1 MTRTDYLSGAHVDYL
16 KIFGIPLKGF
26 LPFWVLIAAVAIGML
41 ALRLYE
47 KQRLA
52 KSGIADIDQMSGKTF
67 EKYLEVLFEKLGYR
81 VERTRY
87 IGDYGAD
94 LVTAK
99 DRVKTVI
106 QAKRYKGKAGVKA
119 IQEAVAAKGYY
130 GCQKA
135 MVVTNS
141 FYTQQAIELARRNQ
155 VELWDRNK
163 LVAALLS
170 VKDRDQQTAVS
181 IQAETTASVMRDRLS
196 HFCQS
201 L

>member
-1 MTRTDYLSGAHVDYL
+1 
-16 KIFGIPLKGF
+16 
-26 LPFWVLIAAVAIGML
+26 
-41 ALRLYE
+41 
-47 KQRLA
+47 
-52 KSGIADIDQMSGKTF
+52 MSGKTF

-99 DRVKTVI
+99 DGVKTVI

-130 GCQKA
+130 DCQKA
-135 MVVTNS
+135 MVITNS
-141 FYTQQAIELARRNQ
+141 FFTQQAIVLARRNQ
-155 VELWDRNK
+155 VELWDRDE

-170 VKDRDQQTAVS
+170 VKEKS
-181 IQAETTASVMRDRLS
+181 AEWSFYVDNRRPV
-196 HFCQS
+196 
-201 L
+201 